1 MGSFSTALTLVSTMP
16 RIARSRMVLNTKY
29 LTKLFLQG
37 HYFEF
42 ENEFEPP
49 KVLPRV
55 WAKQQFHY
63 DNVASAMLTLFAVQT
78 TEGWPA

>member
-1 MGSFSTALTLVSTMP
+1 
-16 RIARSRMVLNTKY
+16 MVLNTEY
-29 LTKLFLQG
+29 QTKLFLQG
-37 HYFEF
+37 HFFEF